1 MPNAG
6 LQLRTAE
13 QLAVDAVDGGVGA
26 ELPVST
32 PPNQLVS
39 NSIPETS
46 PISGTFES
54 RPRRA

>member
-26 ELPVST
+26 DLPVST
-32 PPNQLVS
+32 IRINWFRI
-39 NSIPETS
+39 SIPES
-46 PISGTFES
+46 IPDF
-54 RPRRA
+54 RKL